1 MITLRFRARPG
12 GLRLPR
18 RATRIRIPM
27 GENPMA
33 TTPPVTTPVAALLSP
48 NWSWVYPTEASI
60 ASADA
65 AMAALDCC
73 PAFCGVCGERLY
85 VLIGAVGPFRCGR
98 CQPAYGDPDAVL

>member
-1 MITLRFRARPG
+1 MSFVGVPTWSRP
-12 GLRLPR
+12 
-18 RATRIRIPM
+18 RIPM

-33 TTPPVTTPVAALLSP
+33 ATTPAAPAAALLPPS
-48 NWSWVYPTEASI
+48 WSWVYPAQAAL

-73 PAFCGVCGERLY
+73 PAFCEVCAERLY
-85 VLIGAVGPFRCGR
+85 VLIGATGPYRCGS